1 MGAPITFPTAQS
13 LSRDSNQENK
23 QNNDG
28 EFNTAARRAL
38 LTQEIKNNNNA
49 GQRNGS
55 AIF

>member
-23 QNNDG
+23 QNNDC

-38 LTQEIKNNNNA
+38 LTQEIKNNNA
-49 GQRNGS
+49 GQGNG
-55 AIF
+55 

>member
-23 QNNDG
+23 QNNDC